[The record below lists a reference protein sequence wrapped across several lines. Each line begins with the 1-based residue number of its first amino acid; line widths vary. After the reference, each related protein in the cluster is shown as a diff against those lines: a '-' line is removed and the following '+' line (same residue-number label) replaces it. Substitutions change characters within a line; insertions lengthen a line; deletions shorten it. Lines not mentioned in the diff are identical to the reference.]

1 MCVGTRA
8 LRCRDGRRGR
18 ARGQRVRGQRAGR
31 RGVVRA
37 PAVPAVPLNS
47 GSKQQSEAIN
57 KVVEGSDNLQ
67 QQLSGLDSKLD
78 QVIAIANQK
87 YEDRLQEKS
96 LSLDSENQN
105 KFDKIE
111 RMIIPLLQNL
121 AKSSDEPYIY
131 WPKRKEII
139 EQQIERIL
147 KLTRG

>member
-1 MCVGTRA
+1 MAFDLDLDESFDWGFT
-8 LRCRDGRRGR
+8 
-18 ARGQRVRGQRAGR
+18 
-31 RGVVRA
+31 
-37 PAVPAVPLNS
+37 AVSADEVEQ
-47 GSKQQSEAIN
+47 GKQQSEAIN

-105 KFDKIE
+105 KFEKIE